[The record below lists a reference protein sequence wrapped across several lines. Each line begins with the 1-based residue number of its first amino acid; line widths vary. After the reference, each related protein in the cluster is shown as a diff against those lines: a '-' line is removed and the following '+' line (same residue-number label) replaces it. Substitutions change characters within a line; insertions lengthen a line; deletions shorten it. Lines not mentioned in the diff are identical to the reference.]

1 MDEFQII
8 SRYFDRGTISRDVQV
23 GIGDDAAVVNG
34 DARAQVHALDT
45 LVEDVHFPAD
55 MAPDAIAWRLVA
67 VNLSDLAAMGATPRW
82 MTLALT
88 LRESDPAWLD
98 RFADGLFAAATRF
111 GVELIGG
118 DTSRGPAVVL
128 SASVTGVLA
137 QGSQPLLRSGANEG
151 DGIYVSGTLGDAA
164 AGLALYNDKAP
175 NDVLV
180 ERFLRPTPRLDLVP
194 ELAGVAT
201 AAIDVSDGLA
211 GDLGKLLN
219 ASGRGGEIDIGK
231 IPLSPDMQ
239 AEFDIATCRDFALAG
254 GDDYELCFTAPAGTA
269 MKGSTC
275 IGAVTGGT
283 GLKCLLDG
291 DSAAVRSDGYRHFG

>member
-1 MDEFQII
+1 
-8 SRYFDRGTISRDVQV
+8 
-23 GIGDDAAVVNG
+23 
-34 DARAQVHALDT
+34 
-45 LVEDVHFPAD
+45 
-55 MAPDAIAWRLVA
+55 MAPDAVAWRLVA

-88 LRESDPAWLD
+88 LRDSDPAWLD
-98 RFADGLFAAATRF
+98 QFADGLFAAATRF

-211 GDLGKLLN
+211 GDLGKLLH

-231 IPLSPDMQ
+231 IPLSPDIQ
-239 AEFDIATCRDFALAG
+239 AEFDVATCRDLALAG

-269 MKGSTC
+269 IAGSTC
-275 IGAVTGGT
+275 IGAVTGGAPSSSFCWMAT
-283 GLKCLLDG
+283 
-291 DSAAVRSDGYRHFG
+291 VRPSVRTAYRHFG